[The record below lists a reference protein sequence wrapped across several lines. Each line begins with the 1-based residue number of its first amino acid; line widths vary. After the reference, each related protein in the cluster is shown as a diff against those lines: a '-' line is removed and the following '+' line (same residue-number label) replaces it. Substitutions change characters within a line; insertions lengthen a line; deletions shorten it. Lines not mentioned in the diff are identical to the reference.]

1 MPMRHLLIIAA
12 TAGLSALAACG
23 EGSAFDNGFRTS
35 YREKAI
41 ASCTSGARAAM
52 PAGVQVDVQR
62 ICACAVERHMEGK
75 SATELMGSD
84 DQQAAQ
90 AATERCL
97 REEMAR
103 IGGGSGA
110 KPAG

>member
-1 MPMRHLLIIAA
+1 MRQLPIAIA
-12 TAGLSALAACG
+12 IAALAACG

-41 ASCTSGARAAM
+41 ESCSTGARAAM
-52 PAGVQVDVQR
+52 PAGVRVDVQR
-62 ICACAVERHMEGK
+62 ICTCAVERHMEGK

-90 AATERCL
+90 AATEQCL

-103 IGGGSGA
+103 VGAAGGA
-110 KPAG
+110 KPTG

>member
-1 MPMRHLLIIAA
+1 MRLLPILTIAA
-12 TAGLSALAACG
+12 AASALAACG

-41 ASCTSGARAAM
+41 GSCSAGARAAM

-62 ICACAVERHMEGK
+62 VCTCAVARHREGT
-75 SATELMGSD
+75 SASDRMGND
-84 DQQAAQ
+84 DPQAAQ

-103 IGGGSGA
+103 LGGGSGSGA

>member
-1 MPMRHLLIIAA
+1 MRQLLIIAA
-12 TAGLSALAACG
+12 TIGLCALAACG
-23 EGSAFDNGFRTS
+23 EGSAFDNSFRTS
-35 YREKAI
+35 YREKAVE
-41 ASCTSGARAAM
+41 SCSAGARAAM

-62 ICACAVERHMEGK
+62 VCTCAVERHMEGK
-75 SATELMGSD
+75 SATDLMGND

-90 AATERCL
+90 TATERCL

-103 IGGGSGA
+103 LGGSGA